1 MAAYP
6 AKNSVLVMD
15 NCKIHHD
22 RQIVALCAQAG
33 VLLKF
38 LPPYSPDYD
47 PVRSL
52 PSFVIWTSMHTY
64 NTHRS
69 SMSSM
74 SLRHFLSGARRN
86 WQNSRR
92 TCRWS
97 YPSALCPLSTRATIS
112 GIAVMF
118 ENTLCS
124 SRIAQLQT
132 KKEKLRK
139 RPIRKY
145 STVRR
150 RAGLPVGMSWS

>member
-52 PSFVIWTSMHTY
+52 PSFVIWTSMYTY

-69 SMSSM
+69 SMSSV
-74 SLRHFLSGARRN
+74 SLRHFLSGAKRN

-97 YPSALCPLSTRATIS
+97 YPSPLCPLSTRATIS

-118 ENTLCS
+118 EILFVRQELHNFK
-124 SRIAQLQT
+124 RR
-132 KKEKLRK
+132 KKNSENDRFE
-139 RPIRKY
+139 
-145 STVRR
+145 STVQ
-150 RAGLPVGMSWS
+150 